1 MFGVPSRGPLK
12 LGDMTMC
19 ACCMAELWNVDRL
32 WGHFKSQARCEA
44 TSLASDIDMGPPKP
58 P

>member
-1 MFGVPSRGPLK
+1 M

-19 ACCMAELWNVDRL
+19 ACCMGELWNVDRL